1 MRSCWVHQQ
10 FEGDIAAVLTLAV
23 IHWTGLLEAPRC
35 PLNVVLPSNPPSG
48 WNVSAHCSLPFSDP
62 VPSGI
67 CPDCASSSLGE
78 HFPLCP
84 SQGLMASLEQNLS
97 MLLVFPCPRAE
108 RGHPAKQRI
117 HPWLVS
123 RSWVSSFAVC
133 AQVMLPS
140 SLHGSD
146 NVPQTLSCSGGFG
159 RESSLWNQSCV
170 VLKSLNKWRCRTK
183 LPSDCCVKW
192 E

>member
-1 MRSCWVHQQ
+1 MSQH
-10 FEGDIAAVLTLAV
+10 IAPCPSVSPF
-23 IHWTGLLEAPRC
+23 PR
-35 PLNVVLPSNPPSG
+35 G
-48 WNVSAHCSLPFSDP
+48 SAR
-62 VPSGI
+62 G
-67 CPDCASSSLGE
+67 DCASSSLGE

-108 RGHPAKQRI
+108 CGHTAKQRI

-140 SLHGSD
+140 SLRGSD
-146 NVPQTLSCSGGFG
+146 NVSQTLRCSGGFG
-159 RESSLWNQSCV
+159 SESSLWNQSCV
-170 VLKSLNKWRCRTK
+170 VLKGPNKWRCRTK

-192 E
+192 ECVCGLKSSSWVFEAKVGGMALSLNHLQESHFWLM